1 MNFDRSTKQI
11 NVAIND
17 RFEITEEVTE
27 IGDDVFVKANDDT
40 TLENDSETVGNTKK
54 WPGIDNS
61 KFIIHGATL
70 NTNLVDSN
78 LIPLHDEPNP
88 KISNLLKNQLFI
100 PDVIEEEKYDQN
112 MSEYTEN
119 VPVVLKPIISYII
132 EKSLEN
138 ESDDA
143 CLPCFFKINEQT
155 DNLIYNQDCFSFY
168 TKYTTHEIINNDE
181 ETKFLCEILSQH
193 DWEADISQY
202 LITKSDYIVKCGFDY
217 AVRLLTNPEKM
228 KLFNAC
234 VSQLSVISNLEDLN
248 SLIYYYSMISYNS
261 WYRPRD
267 YVLIHH
273 VFEFQ
278 DSFYIVQKS
287 VKHNDAPQS
296 YANIVSDVLLK
307 ITMIQF
313 KDSMHTSIKEYYV
326 VDYRGFGMTS
336 SQWCQMALKEIMS
349 NGKYLSIS
357 YVKT

>member
-1 MNFDRSTKQI
+1 MLNLDLNEDQNTCKQDQDSISCEISEHENVYLHQNIADDESQGFVQCLDDLSKPTQSEIIRDSDMNFDRSTKQI

-168 TKYTTHEIINNDE
+168 TKYTTHEIINNDK

-193 DWEADISQY
+193 D
-202 LITKSDYIVKCGFDY
+202 
-217 AVRLLTNPEKM
+217 
-228 KLFNAC
+228 
-234 VSQLSVISNLEDLN
+234 
-248 SLIYYYSMISYNS
+248 
-261 WYRPRD
+261 
-267 YVLIHH
+267 
-273 VFEFQ
+273 
-278 DSFYIVQKS
+278 
-287 VKHNDAPQS
+287 
-296 YANIVSDVLLK
+296 
-307 ITMIQF
+307 
-313 KDSMHTSIKEYYV
+313 
-326 VDYRGFGMTS
+326 
-336 SQWCQMALKEIMS
+336 
-349 NGKYLSIS
+349 
-357 YVKT
+357 